1 MDELIAACNLRW
13 PKVLIQFEDFQL
25 KHAIKSL
32 RRYRNMYMCFN
43 DDIQGTAATV
53 LSGVFGGLAVKG
65 KPPKDL
71 VSQKILV
78 CGAGS
83 AGGGAIV

>member
-1 MDELIAACNLRW
+1 
-13 PKVLIQFEDFQL
+13 
-25 KHAIKSL
+25 
-32 RRYRNMYMCFN
+32 MYMCFN

-53 LSGVFGGLAVKG
+53 LSGVFGALAIKGLQ
-65 KPPKDL
+65 PKDL
-71 VSQKILV
+71 ASQRILV